1 MRRPAILG
9 ARLAGPL
16 AAGLVAL
23 GLAGGTLVASDH
35 QDSPFV
41 EFNQRYDVND
51 VYAFPGATP
60 GRVALVLSTSSPLTP
75 AQKNNV
81 GFGVGGEV
89 LYQLKVDNTG
99 DAVEDLVFQVTFA
112 GTAPNQTVRVV
123 GPIAPPTT
131 GTANTMIVPTPG
143 NSIQG
148 ATNAILGSPTG
159 IQVFAGPRD
168 DPFYLDLEYVFRILP
183 NRKPESGPLS
193 QLPREPSASSFRPAG
208 QAIDYLRGLND
219 LAIVIE
225 LPTSMLTA
233 NGARPRFGVWGTT
246 SQRRSGA
253 SAPSA

>member
-1 MRRPAILG
+1 MRRPAIFR

-16 AAGLVAL
+16 AAGLAAL

-75 AQKNNV
+75 AQKNTV

-99 DAVEDLVFQVTFA
+99 DAREDLVFQITFA

-123 GPIAPPTT
+123 GPIAPPTF
-131 GTANTMIVPTPG
+131 GTANTMIVPTQS

-148 ATNAILGSPTG
+148 PTNAILGSPSG

-168 DPFYLDLEYVFRILP
+168 DPFYLDLEQVFRILP

-193 QLPREPSASSFRPAG
+193 QLPNEPNASSFRPTG
-208 QAIDYLRGLND
+208 QAVDYLRGIND

-233 NGARPRFGVWGTT
+233 NGAHPRFGVWGTT
-246 SQRRSGA
+246 SKRRTGD